1 MRKTLAM
8 LMVLM
13 TAAPASAVSIGEM
26 ENQKAQY
33 DKAAEESKERA
44 AWLEGKINSI
54 SEIKRELDEAAAIA
68 TADYDKKK
76 AALDETVSRIE
87 ANELK
92 LIETE
97 HKYEKWRGRLEQR
110 VRDVYINGQLS
121 YLDVMFGAQDFGDFL
136 TRMDL
141 LKHVLVN
148 DSEMVTSAIEYKAE
162 LEELNVELEK
172 DRKAQSDLAR
182 WAEKAKLA
190 KVQKVEAQQA
200 LITRMEND
208 KNLYNQRYDEMSAA
222 SKEVEKLIQE
232 TKYKQAAEKAAK
244 EQEAAERAAKAE
256 REKVAREQRAIQEK
270 YEREQREAQQRYERE
285 QREAQRREERE
296 QREAQRREE
305 RELQETQR
313 REARELQAAQQREAR
328 AQRESQQQSIREQRA
343 AQQLAERERRASQ
356 QQLLRDQREAQLRE
370 AREQREADRQRRAAD
385 RERPAHTYIKP
396 EPEDDFQFPDGSGEM
411 LWPLTGPITSEFGWR
426 THPIFGGSKFHSGL
440 DIGGEYGAPI
450 KAARG
455 GVVTHSGWIDGYGNT
470 VMIDHGG
477 GLVTLYGHNQ
487 SLAVSVGQ
495 NVRQGQIIAYCG
507 STGNSTGPHCHFEV
521 RLNGEPVSPYDYL

>member
-8 LMVLM
+8 LLVLM
-13 TAAPASAVSIGEM
+13 TATPAAAVSIGEM

-148 DSEMVTSAIEYKAE
+148 DSEMVTAAMEYKAE
-162 LEELNVELEK
+162 LEEINSQLEE
-172 DRKAQSDLAR
+172 DRKVQADLAR
-182 WAEKAKLA
+182 WAEKAKLT

-208 KNLYNQRYDEMSAA
+208 KNFYNQRYDEMSAA

-256 REKVAREQRAIQEK
+256 REKIAREQRAIQEK

-285 QREAQRREERE
+285 QREN
-296 QREAQRREE
+296 QRREE
-305 RELQETQR
+305 RELQEAQK
-313 REARELQAAQQREAR
+313 REARELQAAQQREAKE
-328 AQRESQQQSIREQRA
+328 QREAQQQALKEQRA
-343 AQQLAERERRASQ
+343 AQQLADRERRAAQ
-356 QQLLRDQREAQLRE
+356 QQALREQREAQQRE
-370 AREQREADRQRRAAD
+370 SREQREADRRQRMAD

-396 EPEDDFQFPDGSGEM
+396 EPEDDFQFPEGNGEM

-470 VMIDHGG
+470 VMIDHGN

-487 SLAVSVGQ
+487 SLAVSIGQ
-495 NVRQGQIIAYCG
+495 TVRQGQIIAYCG